1 MRLRDRISSGR
12 HTKRP
17 KEKEKRNNTKIK
29 SKSSLHM
36 STVWGFFPLFFR
48 FFKWVVLISIIG
60 FLTEAASLCRV
71 KSDLADFSVSLPS
84 SALFILFYFPF
95 PPSHVSRS
103 YLHNSKTVCSDNW
116 HTKMTRRC
124 ERCQPHFKAKVARS
138 HSKWNRLCLH

>member
-1 MRLRDRISSGR
+1 VTESLLADTQNVPKKKKKKNIQKSNQKVSFTCRLF
-12 HTKRP
+12 
-17 KEKEKRNNTKIK
+17 
-29 SKSSLHM
+29 
-36 STVWGFFPLFFR
+36 GFFFPFFR

-60 FLTEAASLCRV
+60 FLTDAASLRRV

-84 SALFILFYFPF
+84 SALFFGFYFPF

>member
-1 MRLRDRISSGR
+1 VTESLLAD
-12 HTKRP
+12 TQNVP
-17 KEKEKRNNTKIK
+17 KKKKKKIYK
-29 SKSSLHM
+29 NQIKKFPSHVDCL
-36 STVWGFFPLFFR
+36 GFFSPFFR

-60 FLTEAASLCRV
+60 FLTDAASLRRV